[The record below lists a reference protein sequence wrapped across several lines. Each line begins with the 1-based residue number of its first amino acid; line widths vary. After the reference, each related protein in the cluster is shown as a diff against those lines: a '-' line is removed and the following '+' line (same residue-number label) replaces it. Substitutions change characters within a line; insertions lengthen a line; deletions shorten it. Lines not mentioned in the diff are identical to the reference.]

1 MKIKRTAA
9 AIAIICGMA
18 FASASFSTACA
29 AAPFFGNGAEN
40 GSMPSLAPMVKSVL
54 PSVVN
59 IQVKGKKK
67 VEAPALQI
75 PEEFRFM
82 FPGLDVGPRKE
93 QREFRALGSGVIIN
107 AKDGLVVTN
116 FHVVDGADE
125 IKIDT
130 SDGRSFEAKKVG
142 EDQHTDLA
150 LLKLKDFSNLTE
162 IAIADSDALQVGDF
176 AVAIGNPFGLGQ
188 TVTSGI
194 ISALGRS
201 GLNIEN
207 IENFIQ
213 TDAAINSGNSGG
225 ALVNLNGELIG
236 INTAIL
242 GPNGGNIGI
251 GFAIPANM
259 VKTVT
264 DQLLKYGGVKRGMLG
279 VTGTELNADLAQS
292 FGYSQSTGAFVNEVM
307 KGSAAD
313 KAGLKSGDII
323 TSVDGKRISSFAQL
337 RAAVAT
343 KRPGS
348 SLEIGVF
355 RSGKDLTLKVKLGDE
370 KSIDEETTSAD
381 DASSLSPAL
390 AGASLANDNDGVKV
404 TAVAPGSMAQRLG
417 LKAGD
422 VITGLNRSDI
432 DDIGDLKKRLSKAKG
447 KISALRITRGDSEI
461 FITLR

>member
-1 MKIKRTAA
+1 MNFKRTAA
-9 AIAIICGMA
+9 AVAVICGLTMTSASLAPA
-18 FASASFSTACA
+18 FASA
-29 AAPFFGNGAEN
+29 PFFGGESAD
-40 GSMPSLAPMVKSVL
+40 GQIPSLAPMVKQVL

-59 IQVKGKKK
+59 IQVKGKKS
-67 VEAPALQI
+67 VDVPTLQI
-75 PEEFRFM
+75 PDEFRFM
-82 FPGLDVGPRKE
+82 FPGLDNQSRKQ
-93 QREFRALGSGVIIN
+93 QREFKALGSGVIIN
-107 AKDGLVVTN
+107 AKEGLVVTN

-130 SDGRSFEAKKVG
+130 SDGRTFEAKKLG
-142 EDQHTDLA
+142 EDKHTDLA

-162 IAIADSDALQVGDF
+162 MAIADSDELQVGDF
-176 AVAIGNPFGLGQ
+176 AIAIGNPFGLGQ

-194 ISALGRS
+194 VSALGRS

-225 ALVNLNGELIG
+225 ALVNLRGELIG

-264 DQLLKYGGVKRGMLG
+264 DQIQKYGEVKRGMLG
-279 VTGTELNADLAQS
+279 VTGSELNADLAQS
-292 FGYSQSTGAFVNEVM
+292 FGYSQSSGAFVNEVM

-313 KAGLKSGDII
+313 KAGIKSGDII
-323 TSVDGKRISSFAQL
+323 TTVNGKKVSSFAQL

-343 KRPGS
+343 NRPGS
-348 SLEIGVF
+348 TIDVGVF
-355 RSGKDLTLKVKLGDE
+355 RDGKELMLKVKLGDE
-370 KSIDEETTSAD
+370 QSFDNDDDGDDGSAL
-381 DASSLSPAL
+381 APAL
-390 AGASLANDNDGVKV
+390 EGATLSDADHGVKV
-404 TAVAPGSMAQRLG
+404 DTVQRGSMAQRLG
-417 LKAGD
+417 LRQGD
-422 VITGLNRSDI
+422 VITGLNRSEVKNVAE
-432 DDIGDLKKRLSKAKG
+432 LKKMLNKAKG
-447 KISALRITRGDSEI
+447 RISALRIVRGNSEI